1 MKENLEVA
9 ANAEGSL
16 QEQADIY
23 AESWEAA
30 RKRVQTALQ
39 GIYSQLIDDNF
50 FIKMTDGVAVFVEAI
65 GTVIDKMGGLKGVLM
80 AIGGVVTSVYAKE
93 LPKAFENLKQNLM
106 VFTGAATKAMSQVQK
121 ENEENLNKIIS
132 DPKSSTETSTRAQ
145 GLLTVQNMQEK
156 LIASNNKLSESEK
169 EAYKNRIKN
178 VEAMNAETTA
188 LAKKI
193 DEQEAEIAL
202 LTKETKQQ
210 AQQYVRQTYSGLQD
224 EATSA
229 RQKADAL
236 KHDYNS
242 AKAQAYGAGTLK
254 TPEKQEELSNL
265 QAEMDAAE
273 EKATE
278 LENKLK
284 ELNDAFG
291 LTGEETAGQRIGQVN
306 AAIDALISEY
316 TELNQQITQY
326 NSLADSSASQT
337 AAWKKEASEIKVGT
351 DAYNERIQKMRDW
364 LGTVKEVYGSTKGI
378 PQRINTITKLLD
390 DGSTDFSKIADKAE
404 ELTKKIEALK
414 NEKLDGS
421 ENTEGLY
428 EKLNEIQKK
437 FDSLH
442 VKPEILNKLK
452 SDLELTE
459 EEAQELKN
467 ALDNINAQSH
477 RPLEGGD
484 ASKKLTQYVQLGSA
498 LMSVYS
504 AMSSLVSLGST
515 LKDVITGDASA
526 MEMFGSVAS
535 AVMTVTMALNTVSQA
550 TLLLKA
556 TENGLTAIQN
566 VLTEKHT
573 ENLIAQTVAQKI
585 ANVVAEK
592 GIALN
597 IAALGLLGLV
607 VLAIGAVVVVVK
619 KLYQAWKDNTIEA
632 RLEAINTEVETL
644 TTALNDATQAAEDFK
659 SAVDEWDEAVSAIDE
674 MTQGTQEYKDAIEDA
689 NEKAKELIE
698 TYGLYGDWH
707 YDDSGL
713 ITFDKGSLQEAY
725 DAKEKTANN
734 LQTATDAA
742 QYKQAQLTKEN
753 YISNFSGSDYD
764 TEDRIEDLRTIG
776 TLTAM
781 GASSGVAV
789 GATFA
794 GIGAVPGLAAGAALG
809 AGAGISNLVTNRV
822 SNSISEKEAKQVASY
837 IQDMTDGQIANAK
850 ASFEETGSIDV
861 DAVNDGLDDT
871 AVGLHVT
878 AEQAEQL
885 TTAFKNAGSTLDE
898 TISAIR
904 SSDKED
910 YYAQQT
916 VTDYL
921 EAKGKYSGDSQKQTA
936 YANLLSQNLDV
947 LNKISETTEK
957 PDEGYKKALSKAGY
971 KTDEEQARAYAE
983 KVLGWSEEK
992 AMSATYA
999 DKKLVSG
1006 EDTVDISEIGKDV
1019 VQKAL
1024 YTAVQSE
1031 NLDFSE
1037 QEKSIDDLF
1046 DTIDK
1051 NFESSAN
1058 VLYDALQT
1066 YSSEDGF
1073 TFDLEDISPEQKEE
1087 LLTNAK
1093 SLGEKYAAAVEE
1105 GLANWNEQDYWD
1117 AREEEQKTNQ
1127 ESLISSEGLD
1137 TDAIK
1142 LQTALLQESTEAL
1155 EDNENAARQ
1164 LAINNTL
1171 MNQGLDTLIDNWS
1184 NWKKVLQ
1191 SSDKTTAEYA
1201 ETVSS
1206 LLSVMSDLTGL
1217 SDDLVKNLSADF
1229 FDDANIQS
1237 LLNKAATK
1245 ADTDAI
1251 EQLGM
1256 EAAKDVVNNLDA
1268 VITEAYDEDTGE
1280 LLTDKV
1286 MIGGDIFDTSALD
1299 QFDSSFSTLKSK
1311 VVGYMSD
1318 IQSAVSAGSLS
1329 IGDSISNALSDGD
1342 IADFVTSLNDM
1353 ARYTQM
1359 SVADMN
1365 SLLSSMG
1372 MEANVTVQDVDVQSL
1387 VPQYETTITNTSGK
1401 SIADLITDNTGTP
1414 IKYTSV
1420 TKEIKSVPMTETK
1433 QVASI
1438 SYDGSN
1444 PKASINYIGHG
1455 SSSQANKTA
1464 AKKANS
1470 GSSSSKS
1477 TEQHQKTELDAYHD
1491 VNRAISNVTDEMDK
1505 LDKAK
1510 EHLAGNQLVD
1520 ALRLEN
1526 EQLEKQKKNYED
1538 LSTVINS
1545 EAGRL
1550 QKLLSVYGVEFD
1562 ETTGEM
1568 TNYVESYN
1576 KALADYNAAIDKYN
1590 ASSQE
1595 QSDKDALEKAKTA
1608 YSDFKDYVDE
1618 YDETLDKWLENE
1630 QNKLE
1635 AYYQQIENNYE
1646 AWETKIEL
1654 SLDLASAQQDWNKFW
1669 QKVNKDIKSA
1679 YTDYAKEFSDLT
1691 TNFNTYRDTTLATDL
1706 QVVKDIKSELDIL
1719 QAGGESSMY
1728 ASASEAAND
1737 LLEKTNTLRDDAE
1750 SLYDMYNE
1758 AWDDYLESIDQA
1770 TEKWSDLLDKFDNIN
1785 EELEHYSQIIDLIYG
1800 GSDTVAGRNY
1810 YDQLYQAQADT
1821 SLAKQN
1827 ALAEEIASLEK
1838 ERKELLAAG
1847 AKETDSDVKALQ
1859 EAIEE
1864 ANSTLSSE
1872 IESYLQTIQSKLTNA
1887 IQSIMDTADK
1897 ALTQNVTGDTLAER
1911 WEKSQDAAEGYYD
1924 EVQRVFEIQSMAD
1937 KWQDLIN
1944 STSTIKNQQYL
1955 KTIMD
1960 SQLQNLKDKTKLS
1973 EYDIELA
1980 EKELAIYQA
1989 QIALEDAQNNKS
2001 TMKLTRDD
2009 AGNWTYNY
2017 VADEDDV
2024 AEKQEDL
2031 LTALQEKYNY
2041 IKTSSEEATQ
2051 SLLELYNT
2059 AQEELT
2065 TLLEEYQTADET
2077 RRAEIQEQYDYLY
2090 NYYFGEEGL
2099 IVQKAAETT
2108 SMQTDLNTA
2117 AMESLWALYETDQ
2130 ENYQIMTENEQ
2141 ALVDELRDNSIE
2153 SLRELLETVATDDGS
2168 FYNQMQEKCSE
2179 VCAESKTQWQLL
2191 AEDVI
2196 ANWATN
2202 PGSVQN
2208 TITEAYNQIMNK
2220 VAEYDNAIAQSEQ
2233 VSGVAWTN
2241 VSNYIS
2247 ATASTISSVVSMVDS
2262 VITETDKLSES
2273 RKAVENLRQE
2283 WYAVAQQIQQVAE
2296 MIASVN
2302 DTSYSGPKASY
2313 VSPTLS
2319 DYTSPST
2326 ASSGSGGS
2334 GSGSSGSSSGSGNS
2348 GNTNSDSKKT
2358 TQIFYNKSYSED
2370 GALRAKQWAASKTGT
2385 ASSEWSIV
2393 KSGNKYYLRHDGSVV
2408 NPDLLASYS
2417 TTSATSS
2424 SSTGSAVDL
2433 SWDNMKKY
2441 FTSSFD
2447 TGGYTGDWNG
2457 GEGKMAMLHSKELV
2471 LNKDDTENMLS
2482 AVSAVREISSLGSSI
2497 TSSIASGIGNM
2508 IKSLLNLKSPSDV
2521 STNNI
2526 SKSNE
2531 QTNNNTFEITMN
2543 VDGGDVEEIKTAI
2556 LSLPNLASQYL
2567 SQK

>member
-1 MKENLEVA
+1 MDNWDYMQENLEVA
-9 ANAEGSL
+9 ANAEGAL

-80 AIGGVVTSVYAKE
+80 AVGGVVTSVYAKE

-106 VFTGAATKAMSQVQK
+106 VFIGAATKAMSQVQT
-121 ENEENLNKIIS
+121 ENEANLKKIIS

-193 DEQEAEIAL
+193 DERQAEIAL

-229 RQKADAL
+229 RQNADAL

-254 TPEKQEELSNL
+254 TPEKQEELANL

-284 ELNDAFG
+284 ELNETFG

-306 AAIDALISEY
+306 TAIDALISKY

-326 NSLADSSASQT
+326 DSLANSSISQT
-337 AAWKKEASEIKVGT
+337 DAWKEEASEIKVGT
-351 DAYNERIQKMRDW
+351 DAYNEHIQKVRDW
-364 LGTVKEVYGSTKGI
+364 LGTVKEVYGSTKDMS
-378 PQRINTITKLLD
+378 QRINSITKLLD
-390 DGSTDFSKIADKAE
+390 DGSTDFSKIANEAK
-404 ELTKKIEALK
+404 ELTKRIEELN
-414 NEKLDGS
+414 NEKLKGS
-421 ENTEGLY
+421 EGTNGLY
-428 EKLNEIQKK
+428 AELDEIQKK

-442 VKPEILNKLK
+442 VNPEILNKLK
-452 SDLELTE
+452 ANIELTE
-459 EEAQELKN
+459 EEARELQD
-467 ALDNINAQSH
+467 ALDNINAQGN
-477 RPLEGGD
+477 RPLETGD
-484 ASKKLTQYVQLGSA
+484 VSAKLVQWVQFGSA
-498 LMSVYS
+498 LMSVSS

-526 MEMFGSVAS
+526 MEMFSSVAS

-550 TLLLKA
+550 TILLEA
-556 TENGLTAIQN
+556 TKNSLIAVSN
-566 VLTEKHT
+566 VLTEKFT
-573 ENLIAQTVAQKI
+573 GNLIAQKVAQLA
-585 ANVVAEK
+585 ANAVAKE

-597 IAALGLLGLV
+597 IAALGWIGLIV
-607 VLAIGAVVVVVK
+607 VAIASVVTLVK

-644 TTALNDATQAAEDFK
+644 TTALEDATQAAEDFK

-698 TYGLYGDWH
+698 TYGLYSNWH

-713 ITFDKGSLQEAY
+713 ITFDDGSLQEAY
-725 DAKEKTANN
+725 DAKEKTAND

-742 QYKQAQLTKEN
+742 QYKQAQLTREN
-753 YISNFSGSDYD
+753 YVSNFSGSSYD
-764 TEDRIEDLRTIG
+764 TEDWIEDLQRVG
-776 TLTAM
+776 TLTAQ
-781 GASSGVAV
+781 GAAGGMLA
-789 GATFA
+789 GATLA
-794 GIGAVPGLAAGAALG
+794 GLGAAPGALGGAALG
-809 AGAGISNLVTNRV
+809 AGAGLGDLLTKKV
-822 SNSISEKEAKQVASY
+822 NSYISEKEAKQVASY
-837 IQDMTDGQIANAK
+837 IQDMTEGQIANAK
-850 ASFEETGSIDV
+850 ATFEETGSIDA
-861 DAVNDGLDDT
+861 DAVNEGLDDA

-878 AEQAEQL
+878 AEQAELL
-885 TTAFKNAGSTLDE
+885 TNAFKNAGSTLDE

-921 EAKGKYSGDSQKQTA
+921 EANGKYSGNNQKQAA

-947 LNKISETTEK
+947 LNKISETTEEPK
-957 PDEGYKKALSKAGY
+957 GGYSKALSEAGY
-971 KTDEEQARAYAE
+971 QTDEEQAIAYAE
-983 KVLGWSEEK
+983 KVLGWSVEK

-999 DKKLVSG
+999 NKKLVSG
-1006 EDTVDISEIGKDV
+1006 EDTVDIDEIGKDV

-1037 QEKSIDDLF
+1037 QEESIDNLF

-1051 NFESSAN
+1051 NFESSAD

-1066 YSSEDGF
+1066 YSSEGGF

-1105 GLANWNEQDYWD
+1105 GLSNWNEQDYWD

-1137 TDAIK
+1137 TDTIK
-1142 LQTALLQESTEAL
+1142 LQTALLQENTEAL

-1164 LAINNTL
+1164 LAINNAL

-1184 NWKKVLQ
+1184 NWKKVLK
-1191 SSDKTTAEYA
+1191 SSDKTTTEYA

-1206 LLSVMSDLTGL
+1206 LLDVMSDLTGL
-1217 SDDLVKNLSADF
+1217 SSDLVKNLSADF
-1229 FDDANIQS
+1229 FDNANIQT

-1245 ADTDAI
+1245 ADADAI
-1251 EQLGM
+1251 EQLGI

-1268 VITEAYDEDTGE
+1268 VITDAYNEDTGE

-1299 QFDSSFSTLKSK
+1299 QFDSDFSTLKNRI
-1311 VVGYMSD
+1311 VGYMSD
-1318 IQSAVSAGSLS
+1318 IQSKVSDGSLS
-1329 IGDSISNALSDGD
+1329 IGDSISNALSDD
-1342 IADFVTSLNDM
+1342 DVASFVTSLNEM

-1372 MEANVTVQDVDVQSL
+1372 MEANVTVQDVEVQSL
-1387 VPQYETTITNTSGK
+1387 VPQYETVIENKSGS
-1401 SIADLITDNTGTP
+1401 SIADLLKDPKATIA
-1414 IKYTSV
+1414 YTST
-1420 TKEIKSVPMTETK
+1420 TKEIESVPMTETK
-1433 QVASI
+1433 QVANI

-1526 EQLEKQKKNYED
+1526 EELEKQKKNYED

-1550 QKLLSVYGVEFD
+1550 QKLLSAYGVEFD

-1568 TNYVESYN
+1568 TNYVDSYN

-1590 ASSQE
+1590 ASSQS
-1595 QSDKDALEKAKTA
+1595 QTDKDALEKAKTA

-1669 QKVNKDIKSA
+1669 QKINKDIKSA
-1679 YTDYAKEFSDLT
+1679 YTDYAKEFSNLT

-1706 QVVKDIKSELDIL
+1706 QVVKDIKSELDTL

-1897 ALTQNVTGDTLAER
+1897 ALTQNVTGNTLAER

-2065 TLLEEYQTADET
+2065 TLLEEYQTADEA

-2090 NYYFGEEGL
+2090 NYYFGEDGL

-2141 ALVDELRDNSIE
+2141 ALIDELRDNSIE

-2179 VCAESKTQWQLL
+2179 VCAESKSQWQLL

-2233 VSGVAWTN
+2233 VSGIAWTN

-2247 ATASTISSVVSMVDS
+2247 ATASTISNVVSMVDS

-2273 RKAVENLRQE
+2273 RKAVEDLRQE

-2296 MIASVN
+2296 IAAVLN
-2302 DTSYSGPKASY
+2302 NASYSGPTASNIT
-2313 VSPTLS
+2313 PTAS
-2319 DYTSPST
+2319 TYTGVST
-2326 ASSGSGGS
+2326 ASSS
-2334 GSGSSGSSSGSGNS
+2334 GSGSSGSGSGSKTSSTGNKDTNNS
-2348 GNTNSDSKKT
+2348 STTTINSKLVYTATGGRADMLQADTDLTHQAKATNTKITD
-2358 TQIFYNKSYSED
+2358 
-2370 GALRAKQWAASKTGT
+2370 
-2385 ASSEWSIV
+2385 WSIV
-2393 KSGNKYYLRHDGSVV
+2393 QSDSGKYYAQYNGDVNELAKRYGTGGYTLSGSFY
-2408 NPDLLASYS
+2408 NS
-2417 TTSATSS
+2417 
-2424 SSTGSAVDL
+2424 
-2433 SWDNMKKY
+2433 
-2441 FTSSFD
+2441 SSFD

-2497 TSSIASGIGNM
+2497 TSSIANGIGNM
-2508 IKSLLNLKSPSDV
+2508 IKSLLNLKTPSDV
-2521 STNNI
+2521 STNSI

-2531 QTNNNTFEITMN
+2531 QTSNNTFEITMN
-2543 VDGGDVEEIKTAI
+2543 VDGGDAEEIKTAI